1 MEQQEILYTMAL
13 TRLTGFNFQTALH
26 LYRQT
31 GGGRAVYDHRHDI
44 GDIVPDVTPRTIEAL
59 RDWSSALARAEE
71 ELSFMERHHVEPLC
85 LADERYP
92 RRLAECD
99 DAPLVLYYRGT
110 ADLNQRRILSI
121 VGTRHATIYG
131 QDLVRRFLTRLREL
145 CPQVLVVS
153 GLAYGIDIQALR
165 QALTVG
171 YETIGVLAH
180 GLDTI
185 YPSAHRETAVRMAT
199 QGGLLTEYMTSTQ
212 PIANNF
218 RQRNRIVAGM
228 SDATVVVESA
238 AKGGSL
244 ITARIAQ
251 EYGRDVT
258 AFPGP
263 VGALTSEGCN
273 NLIRDNRAALI
284 ASADDFIAAVGWQS
298 EVALQEARTAGI
310 ERSLFPDLTADEQAV
325 VDLLS
330 RTNDLQLNVISV
342 RTNQTVG
349 ALTATL
355 FQLEMKGIVKPLAGG
370 TYHLLK

>member
-1 MEQQEILYTMAL
+1 VEQQEILYTMAL
-13 TRLTGFNFQTALH
+13 TRLTGFNSQTALH

-31 GGGRAVYDHRHDI
+31 GSGTSVYDHRHDI
-44 GDIVPDVTPRTIEAL
+44 ADIVPDVTPRTLEAL
-59 RDWSSALARAEE
+59 KDWSSALARAEE
-71 ELSFMERHHVEPLC
+71 ELSFMERHHVAALC

-121 VGTRHATIYG
+121 VGTRHATAYG
-131 QDLVRRFLTRLREL
+131 HDLVRRFLTRLREL

-153 GLAYGIDIQALR
+153 GLAYGIDIAAHR
-165 QALTVG
+165 QALDSG

-185 YPSAHRETAVRMAT
+185 YPTAHRETAVRMAT

-298 EVALQEARTAGI
+298 DVALHEARTAGI
-310 ERSLFPDLTADEQAV
+310 ERTLFPDLTPDEQAV

-355 FQLEMKGIVKPLAGG
+355 FQLEMKGVVRPMAGG

>member
-13 TRLTGFNFQTALH
+13 TRLTGFNSQTALH

-31 GGGRAVYDHRHDI
+31 GSGTSVYDHRHDI
-44 GDIVPDVTPRTIEAL
+44 ADIVPETTPRTLQAL
-59 RDWSSALARAEE
+59 SDWSSALARAEE
-71 ELSFMERHHVEPLC
+71 ELSFMERHHVEALC

-92 RRLAECD
+92 QRLAECD

-110 ADLNQRRILSI
+110 ADLNQLRILSI
-121 VGTRHATIYG
+121 VGTRHATAYG
-131 QDLVRRFLTRLREL
+131 HDLVRRFLTRLREL

-153 GLAYGIDIQALR
+153 GLAYGIDIAAHR
-165 QALTVG
+165 QALDAG
-171 YETIGVLAH
+171 YETVGVLAH

-298 EVALQEARTAGI
+298 DVALHEARTAGI
-310 ERSLFPDLTADEQAV
+310 ERSLFPDLTPDEQAV

-355 FQLEMKGIVKPLAGG
+355 FQLEMKGVVRPMAGG

>member
-13 TRLTGFNFQTALH
+13 TRLTGFNSQTALH

-31 GGGRAVYDHRHDI
+31 GSGTSVYDHRHDI
-44 GDIVPDVTPRTIEAL
+44 ADIVPDVTPRTLEAL
-59 RDWSSALARAEE
+59 KDWSSALARAEE
-71 ELSFMERHHVEPLC
+71 ELSFMERHHVAALC

-121 VGTRHATIYG
+121 VGTRHATAYG
-131 QDLVRRFLTRLREL
+131 HDLVRRFLTRLREL

-153 GLAYGIDIQALR
+153 GLAYGIDIAAHR
-165 QALTVG
+165 QALDSG
-171 YETIGVLAH
+171 YETVGVLAH

-185 YPSAHRETAVRMAT
+185 YPTAHRETAVRMAT

-298 EVALQEARTAGI
+298 DVALHEARTAGI
-310 ERSLFPDLTADEQAV
+310 ERTLFPDLTPDEQAV

-330 RTNDLQLNVISV
+330 RQNDLQLNVISV

-355 FQLEMKGIVKPLAGG
+355 FQLEMKGVVRPMAGG

>member
-1 MEQQEILYTMAL
+1 MAQQEILYTMAL

-26 LYRQT
+26 LYRQA

-44 GDIVPDVTPRTIEAL
+44 ADIVPETTPRTIEAL

-71 ELSFMERHHVEPLC
+71 ELSFMERHHVEALC

-110 ADLNQRRILSI
+110 ADLNQRHILSI
-121 VGTRHATIYG
+121 VGTRHATAYG
-131 QDLVRRFLTRLREL
+131 HDLVRRFLTRLREL

-153 GLAYGIDIQALR
+153 GLAYGIDIAAHR
-165 QALTVG
+165 QALDAG
-171 YETIGVLAH
+171 YETVAALAH

-263 VGALTSEGCN
+263 VGAATSEGCN

-298 EVALQEARTAGI
+298 DVALHEARTAGI
-310 ERSLFPDLTADEQAV
+310 ERTLFPDLTPDEQAV

-355 FQLEMKGIVKPLAGG
+355 FTLEMKGIVRPMAGG

>member
-1 MEQQEILYTMAL
+1 
-13 TRLTGFNFQTALH
+13 
-26 LYRQT
+26 
-31 GGGRAVYDHRHDI
+31 
-44 GDIVPDVTPRTIEAL
+44 
-59 RDWSSALARAEE
+59 
-71 ELSFMERHHVEPLC
+71 
-85 LADERYP
+85 
-92 RRLAECD
+92 
-99 DAPLVLYYRGT
+99 
-110 ADLNQRRILSI
+110 
-121 VGTRHATIYG
+121 
-131 QDLVRRFLTRLREL
+131 
-145 CPQVLVVS
+145 
-153 GLAYGIDIQALR
+153 
-165 QALTVG
+165 
-171 YETIGVLAH
+171 
-180 GLDTI
+180 
-185 YPSAHRETAVRMAT
+185 
-199 QGGLLTEYMTSTQ
+199 MTSTQ

-263 VGALTSEGCN
+263 VGAATSEGCN

-298 EVALQEARTAGI
+298 DVALHEARTAGI
-310 ERSLFPDLTADEQAV
+310 ERTLFPDLTPDEQAV

-355 FQLEMKGIVKPLAGG
+355 FTLEMKGIVRPMAGG

>member
-26 LYRQT
+26 LYRQA

-44 GDIVPDVTPRTIEAL
+44 ADIVPETTPRTIEAL

-71 ELSFMERHHVEPLC
+71 ELSFMERHHVEALC

-110 ADLNQRRILSI
+110 ADLNQRHILSI
-121 VGTRHATIYG
+121 VGTRHATAYG
-131 QDLVRRFLTRLREL
+131 HDLVRRFLTRLREL

-153 GLAYGIDIQALR
+153 GLAYGIDIAAHR
-165 QALTVG
+165 QALDAG
-171 YETIGVLAH
+171 YETVGVLAH

-263 VGALTSEGCN
+263 VGAATSEGCN

-298 EVALQEARTAGI
+298 DVALHEARTAGI
-310 ERSLFPDLTADEQAV
+310 ERTLFPDLTPDEQAV

-355 FQLEMKGIVKPLAGG
+355 FTLEMKGIVRPMAGG

>member
-44 GDIVPDVTPRTIEAL
+44 ADIVPDVMPRTIEAL

-71 ELSFMERHHVEPLC
+71 ELSFMERHHVAALC

-121 VGTRHATIYG
+121 VGTRHATAYG
-131 QDLVRRFLTRLREL
+131 HDLVRRFLTRLREL

-153 GLAYGIDIQALR
+153 GLAYGIDIVAHR
-165 QALTVG
+165 QALDSG
-171 YETIGVLAH
+171 YETVGVLAH

-185 YPSAHRETAVRMAT
+185 YPTAHRETAVRMAT

-212 PIANNF
+212 PVAHNF

-298 EVALQEARTAGI
+298 DVALREARTAGI
-310 ERSLFPDLTADEQAV
+310 ERTLFPDLTPDEQAV

-355 FQLEMKGIVKPLAGG
+355 FQLEMKGIVRPMAGG

>member
-1 MEQQEILYTMAL
+1 MSEQDILYTMAL

-26 LYRQT
+26 LYRQA

-44 GDIVPDVTPRTIEAL
+44 ADIVPETTPRTIEAL

-71 ELSFMERHHVEPLC
+71 ELSFLARHHVEALC

-110 ADLNQRRILSI
+110 ADLNQRHILSI
-121 VGTRHATIYG
+121 VGTRHATAYG
-131 QDLVRRFLTRLREL
+131 HDLVRRFLTRLREL

-153 GLAYGIDIQALR
+153 GLAYGIDIAAHR
-165 QALTVG
+165 QALDAG
-171 YETIGVLAH
+171 YETVGVLAH

-263 VGALTSEGCN
+263 VGAATSEGCN

-298 EVALQEARTAGI
+298 DVALHEARTAGI
-310 ERSLFPDLTADEQAV
+310 ERTLFPDLTPDEQAV

-355 FQLEMKGIVKPLAGG
+355 FTLEMKGIVRPMAGG